1 MTSAEA
7 GLEAFYKWRL
17 HLPDSVMSVFRPES
31 IGRSESLLIPFLE
44 ALYMSNW
51 RKLILGVVCLFA
63 VAYLA
68 TWFVHRSNRTTEKF
82 AAHIFHAQY
91 SDAAEMLT
99 APCSVRLEADGG
111 LTLVDRTG
119 KSTVVPPGQLP
130 FKVGGGQPDAT
141 GDFSMIALGS
151 STNGMLDAPA
161 IIMYLSVDG
170 GKICIDHVDS

>member
-1 MTSAEA
+1 
-7 GLEAFYKWRL
+7 
-17 HLPDSVMSVFRPES
+17 
-31 IGRSESLLIPFLE
+31 
-44 ALYMSNW
+44 MSNL
-51 RKLILGVVCLFA
+51 RKLILGVVCVFA
-63 VAYLA
+63 VVYLA
-68 TWFVHRSNRTTEKF
+68 TWFVHRSNRTTERF
-82 AAHIFHAQY
+82 AYHVFRAQY

-130 FKVGGGQPDAT
+130 FKVGGGQPNAL

-161 IIMYLSVDG
+161 VIMYLSVEG
-170 GKICIDHVDS
+170 GKIRIEHVGS